1 MTRFADRLT
10 RLRKAGWGTAVG
22 QGSWRWLKRLRF
34 LSISL
39 LLGLLTALAVV
50 SFGAPRHAS
59 RQALVT
65 ATDATAHPGD
75 APHVA
80 GELQRPNPPPGFA
93 QHDAGFI
100 AFAYPPETRER
111 IQPLIE
117 QASAIR
123 AELTNRF
130 GRAVLS
136 SVRVHVARTPGEMAT
151 LAPVGAPYPSYASG
165 VAYPQIGY
173 VLLTIFP
180 DQPSAAH
187 DLVEVFKHELAH
199 VALYDALGG
208 QRVPRWLNEGFA
220 VHLSGESSLQR
231 VQVLW
236 SAVLAGDV
244 LPFGQLDG
252 GFAGGVNQGQVNL
265 AYAQAADVVRYLLRT
280 RDANRFNLML
290 NRLREGASLDHA
302 LQESYGVDL
311 VGLEYEWRE
320 DASRRYSF
328 WPVLLSGSMIWVG
341 VLGLFLLA
349 WRRHKKRTQATLE
362 RWARE
367 EAQEELMRHAQSR
380 LHIVLAPPGEQQ
392 RMPPPRVVDTKLEV
406 PKVQHDG
413 NWHTL
418 H

>member
-1 MTRFADRLT
+1 MSRIADRLT
-10 RLRKAGWGTAVG
+10 RLRAAGWGGLGHGA
-22 QGSWRWLKRLRF
+22 SRWLKRLRF
-34 LSISL
+34 LAL
-39 LLGLLTALAVV
+39 ALVLGLITALAVV
-50 SFGAPRHAS
+50 SIGATRHGLRHGPVDLREAA
-59 RQALVT
+59 Q
-65 ATDATAHPGD
+65 HPGD
-75 APHVA
+75 APHVV
-80 GELQRPNPPPGFA
+80 GELQRPNPPAGFA
-93 QHDAGFI
+93 QYDAGFI
-100 AFAYPPETRER
+100 EFAYPPETRER

-117 QASAIR
+117 QASSIR
-123 AELTNRF
+123 RELSNRF
-130 GRAVLS
+130 GRPVLG
-136 SVRVHVARTPGEMAT
+136 SVRVHIARTPGEMAT

-180 DQPSAAH
+180 EQPTAEH
-187 DLVEVFKHELAH
+187 DLLEVFKHELAH

-236 SAVLAGDV
+236 SAVLAGNV
-244 LPFGQLDG
+244 LPFAQLDS
-252 GFAGGVNQGQVNL
+252 GFANGASQVNL
-265 AYAQAADVVRYLLRT
+265 AYAEAADVVRYLLRT
-280 RDANRFNLML
+280 RDVNRFNLML
-290 NRLREGASLDHA
+290 NRLREGAAFDQA
-302 LQESYGVDL
+302 LQQSYGVDL

-328 WPVLLSGSMIWVG
+328 WPVLLSGSMVWVG
-341 VLGLFLLA
+341 VLGLFVLA
-349 WRRHKKRTQATLE
+349 WRRHKRRTQATLE

-367 EAQEELMRHAQSR
+367 EAQEELLRHAQSR
-380 LHIVLAPPGEQQ
+380 LHIVIAPPGEKPV
-392 RMPPPRVVDTKLEV
+392 PPPHRVVDTIEV

>member
-1 MTRFADRLT
+1 MPRFADRLN
-10 RLRKAGWGTAVG
+10 RLRAADLGPA
-22 QGSWRWLKRLRF
+22 SWRWLKRLRF
-34 LSISL
+34 LSL
-39 LLGLLTALAVV
+39 ALVLGLLTALAVV
-50 SFGAPRHAS
+50 SLGAPRHGSRSAHAVAGEAS
-59 RQALVT
+59 
-65 ATDATAHPGD
+65 AHPGD

-80 GELQRPNPPPGFA
+80 GELLRPNAPAGFA
-93 QHDAGFI
+93 QQDAGFI
-100 AFAYPPETRER
+100 EFAYPPETRER

-117 QASAIR
+117 QAPAIR
-123 AELTNRF
+123 RELSVRF
-130 GRAVLS
+130 GREVLG
-136 SVRVHVARTPGEMAT
+136 SVRVHIARTPGEMAT

-165 VAYPQIGY
+165 VAYPQIGF

-180 DQPSAAH
+180 DQPSAEH
-187 DLVEVFKHELAH
+187 DLLEVFKHELAH

-220 VHLSGESSLQR
+220 VHLSGESSLRR

-236 SAVLAGDV
+236 SAVLAGEV
-244 LPFGQLDG
+244 LPFAQLDR
-252 GFAGGVNQGQVNL
+252 GFASGAGQVNL
-265 AYAQAADVVRYLLRT
+265 AYAEAADVVRYLLRT

-290 NRLREGASLDHA
+290 NRLREGASFDHA

-328 WPVLLSGSMIWVG
+328 WPVLLSGSMVWVG
-341 VLGLFLLA
+341 VLGLFVLA
-349 WRRHKKRTQATLE
+349 WRRHKRRTQATLE

-367 EAQEELMRHAQSR
+367 EAQEELLRHAQSR
-380 LHIVLAPPGEQQ
+380 LHIVIAPPGEKQPL
-392 RMPPPRVVDTKLEV
+392 PPHRVVENVEV

>member
-1 MTRFADRLT
+1 MSRIAERLT
-10 RLRKAGWGTAVG
+10 RLRAAGWGGFGRGA
-22 QGSWRWLKRLRF
+22 WHWLKRLR
-34 LSISL
+34 L
-39 LLGLLTALAVV
+39 LALALVLGLLTALAAV
-50 SFGAPRHAS
+50 SIGATRHGVRHGSVDPSDVA
-59 RQALVT
+59 R
-65 ATDATAHPGD
+65 HPGD
-75 APHVA
+75 APHIA
-80 GELQRPNPPPGFA
+80 GELQRPNPPTGFA
-93 QHDAGFI
+93 QYEGGFI
-100 AFAYPPETRER
+100 TFAYPPETRER

-117 QASAIR
+117 QATTIR
-123 AELTNRF
+123 RELSNRF
-130 GRAVLS
+130 GRQVLS

-180 DQPSAAH
+180 EQPSAEH
-187 DLVEVFKHELAH
+187 DLLEVFKHELAH

-236 SAVLAGDV
+236 SAVLAGNV
-244 LPFGQLDG
+244 LPFAQLDS
-252 GFAGGVNQGQVNL
+252 GFANGASQVNL
-265 AYAQAADVVRYLLRT
+265 AYAEAADVVRYLLRT

-290 NRLREGASLDHA
+290 NRLREGTTFDNA
-302 LQESYGVDL
+302 LQQSYGVDL

-341 VLGLFLLA
+341 VLGLFVLA

-367 EAQEELMRHAQSR
+367 EAQEELLRHAQSR
-380 LHIVLAPPGEQQ
+380 LHIVIAPPGEKQA
-392 RMPPPRVVDTKLEV
+392 PPPHRVVDTIEV